1 MTANQI
7 NFAAL
12 QETKRSNLAKEDIS
26 RTSNTINLEHYK
38 RADEASLS
46 QAESARINALT
57 NQRNADINAYNA
69 AVAQQNANTN
79 AYAAQVK
86 RFEAEQKAREAAV
99 AEGLLPSQIS
109 LNQAKAN
116 ESLVSSWATH
126 PVASTVKWVTSNAP
140 KIVESAKQYVADN
153 PSATQQVVRVATATT
168 PNVLV
173 NTAVKSI
180 VDLPQ
185 KVVPIGVTT
194 NKLSKSRGGR
204 RHE

>member
-46 QAESARINALT
+46 QAESARLNALT

-69 AVAQQNANTN
+69 SVAQQNANTN

-86 RFEAEQKAREAAV
+86 RFEAEQRAREAAV
-99 AEGLLPSQIS
+99 AESLLPSQIS
-109 LNQAKAN
+109 LNRAKAN
-116 ESLVSSWATH
+116 ESLISSWATH
-126 PVASTVKWVTSNAP
+126 PVVSAVKWVTGNASSL
-140 KIVESAKQYVADN
+140 VSSAKQYVADN
-153 PSATQQVVRVATATT
+153 PSAAQKVVQVATATT

-173 NTAVKSI
+173 NAAVKSI

-185 KVVPIGVTT
+185 KVAPIGVAPRRSSITQ
-194 NKLSKSRGGR
+194 GGR